1 MNVLSGAQPQRSAMP
16 ADAGPALAASVR
28 DNGNNAGGGNADK
41 SAVLAAGSGRQDS
54 GTLQEN
60 GVIAGERAHLRR
72 AREFLHL
79 MRENVLSLAQNPM
92 AGDRVSLEYL
102 KADLYRRAE
111 ALKDLPDAP
120 LFFGRLDYRELA
132 EKDADFVGKD
142 LHIGRRHV
150 HDQDGTPVVLD
161 WRAPVSRP
169 FYRASQTDPMGL
181 TLRRRFGFAGGTL
194 TAYEDERFSPGDGT
208 RSRSD
213 EPGAIQ
219 NPSKLLISEIERPRS
234 GPMRD
239 IVATIQPEQD
249 DIVRADAA
257 TTVCVQGAPGT
268 GKTAVGLHRVAYLL
282 YAHKEQVTRR
292 GVVVI
297 GPNLAFL
304 SYIRNVLPALGELD
318 VTQTTVADLVASTPI
333 KGTDTDEAATV
344 KGDAR
349 MAEVLRNALWAHIR
363 APREA
368 LVVSR
373 GARRLRLPAHEIEA
387 LAQELRDRGVRYGT
401 GRELLAHRIAHVLL
415 TQLEA
420 AGETCDDRTHDAVR
434 RSAPVRKCVD
444 EVWPKVDQKKL
455 VFALLSDQNLVFRNG
470 SGLLSEAEMAAITW
484 PKPPRGPGSAPWS
497 RADQVLIDEA
507 ADLIQRTPSIAHI
520 VVDEAQDLSPMEVR
534 AIGRRCATGAAT
546 VLGDIAQGTTP
557 WAATSWPALLSHLG
571 KPGAP
576 VRELDVGYRVP
587 RQILDFASRLLP
599 SIAPDLSPAQS
610 LRADPDA
617 LAVIQATAGDLGA
630 QLAAG
635 CRAALSGLGSVAV
648 ICADAQ
654 IPETAEILRSAGLAF
669 TVLGSDSAIDSPETR
684 NSRGGARTAGD
695 SRSAD
700 DPGSVGNPLPGSDS
714 RGVEAAG
721 SGGDP
726 VSGDPVSGDAS
737 DSGMSGAGAPDIP
750 EISVM
755 SAEAARLTLVPVTLA
770 KGLEFDHVILVEP
783 GRIATGEA
791 YGLRRLYVAL
801 TRAVSRLTV
810 FHAEPL
816 PAELSLHTM
825 KTGHTFWSVPAFSPC
840 ALRDQRGGGIPR
852 RSGRAWF

>member
-1 MNVLSGAQPQRSAMP
+1 MP
-16 ADAGPALAASVR
+16 ADAGPATAETVAAAAEAR
-28 DNGNNAGGGNADK
+28 ANNTGD
-41 SAVLAAGSGRQDS
+41 D
-54 GTLQEN
+54 
-60 GVIAGERAHLRR
+60 VIAAECAHL
-72 AREFLHL
+72 AHSREFLHL
-79 MRENVLSLAQNPM
+79 MRENVLTLAQNPM

-120 LFFGRLDYRELA
+120 LFFGRLDYSELA
-132 EKDADFVGKD
+132 GTDEDFVGAD

-150 HDQDGTPVVLD
+150 HDEEGTPVVLD

-169 FYRASQTDPMGL
+169 FYRASQSDPMGL
-181 TLRRRFGFAGGTL
+181 TLRRRFGFAGGAL
-194 TAYEDERFSPGDGT
+194 TAYEDERFGVGET
-208 RSRSD
+208 GSRLA
-213 EPGAIQ
+213 E
-219 NPSKLLISEIERPRS
+219 SKAQPASNLLVSEIERPRS

-268 GKTAVGLHRVAYLL
+268 GKTAVGLHRIAYLL

-292 GVVVI
+292 GVIVV

-318 VTQTTVADLVASTPI
+318 VTQTTVAGLVASTPV
-333 KGTDTDEAATV
+333 KGTDTDEAATI

-349 MAEVLRNALWAHIR
+349 MAVVLRNALWASIR
-363 APREA
+363 TPRET
-368 LVVSR
+368 LVLSR
-373 GARRLRLPAHEIEA
+373 GSRRLRLRADEIEA
-387 LAQELRDRGVRYGT
+387 LATELRDRGVRYGT
-401 GRELLAHRIAHVLL
+401 GRNLLADRIAHVLL

-434 RSAPVRKCVD
+434 RSVPVRKCVD
-444 EVWPKVDQKKL
+444 EVWPKVDPKRL
-455 VFALLSDQNLVFRNG
+455 VFSLLSDQRQILQNG
-470 SGLLSEAEMAAITW
+470 FGFLSDVEITALAW
-484 PKPPRGPGSAPWS
+484 PKPPRGPGSAPWT

-507 ADLIQRTPSIAHI
+507 ADLIERTPSIAHI

-557 WAATSWPALLSHLG
+557 WAATSWHTLLSHLG
-571 KPGAP
+571 KPDAA

-599 SIAPDLSPAQS
+599 SIAPSLAPAQS

-617 LAVIQATAGDLGA
+617 LTIAGVAAAELGERVA
-630 QLAAG
+630 EG
-635 CRAALSGLGSVAV
+635 CAAALAGLGSVAV
-648 ICADAQ
+648 ICADPHVQ
-654 IPETAEILRSAGLAF
+654 ETAVALRSAGLSF
-669 TVLGSDSAIDSPETR
+669 TVLGADDSVPSSGSAS
-684 NSRGGARTAGD
+684 SGSASSGGA
-695 SRSAD
+695 S
-700 DPGSVGNPLPGSDS
+700 PGSAGFGSAS
-714 RGVEAAG
+714 G
-721 SGGDP
+721 SEI
-726 VSGDPVSGDAS
+726 SGADAPDIS
-737 DSGMSGAGAPDIP
+737 DISGMS
-750 EISVM
+750 EN
-755 SAEAARLTLVPVTLA
+755 AARLTLVPVTLA
-770 KGLEFDHVILVEP
+770 KGLEFDHVILIEP

-816 PAELSLHTM
+816 PAELSLHTIDRRARS
-825 KTGHTFWSVPAFSPC
+825 TGPVA
-840 ALRDQRGGGIPR
+840 AEG
-852 RSGRAWF
+852 RSR